1 MRFYP
6 LLKPVPDY
14 LEVDREGA
22 WLEVLPCLPKVD
34 PGFTPGAS
42 SLLGAYL
49 VLARVLGIELHPAQ
63 AYIVRCMSE
72 LDAVSGDPVFREF
85 GISVPRQV
93 GKTTLLVLAMFRL
106 VLAVPNA
113 VLMYA
118 AQSGGASKL
127 KLKTDIWP
135 LLEGSLLVERFGLK
149 RNLGSPP
156 MVEVGENSSFVLFW
170 PGSDSAVHGASLD
183 GGILDEAWE
192 HEDDMAEQAIMN
204 TLMPGSQYLI
214 VSTHG
219 TLRSVFFN
227 RKRRRALELL
237 VRVERA
243 MVSMDVYGF
252 KRAQLNITVPERGE
266 SLIPVKVWEGCQ
278 VDPDQWVREDGWLS
292 GGCLLYTSPSPRD

>member
-6 LLKPVPDY
+6 LLKPAPDY

-237 VRVERA
+237 ELGEHRVKGFGWVEWGADDDVSNEDALRLETVRLANPAVDWVPGALERVERA

-252 KRAQLNITVPERGE
+252 KL
-266 SLIPVKVWEGCQ
+266 SLIHI
-278 VDPDQWVREDGWLS
+278 
-292 GGCLLYTSPSPRD
+292 